1 MKFLILSLRGI
12 IGTTCLSGL
21 IIPEERGVFKERGC
35 VGGRKVVL
43 CNRSIARREEMAK
56 LEIIEGIGG
65 VYADKLRAAGI
76 GLKKRGRQGR

>member
-1 MKFLILSLRGI
+1 
-12 IGTTCLSGL
+12 
-21 IIPEERGVFKERGC
+21 
-35 VGGRKVVL
+35 
-43 CNRSIARREEMAK
+43 MAK